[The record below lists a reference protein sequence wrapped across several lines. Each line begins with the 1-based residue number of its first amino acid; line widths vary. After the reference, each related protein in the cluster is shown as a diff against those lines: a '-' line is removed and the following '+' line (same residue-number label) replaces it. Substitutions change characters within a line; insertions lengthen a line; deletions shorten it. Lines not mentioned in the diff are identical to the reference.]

1 MFSSLACALNHPTRI
16 PAGRFYSFS
25 AFLFK
30 RSRFTYTG
38 FFRRTT
44 EPVDACWAMN
54 DLFTLTGFK
63 SVIKFTQVYSLIF
76 RLSFSS
82 PARLFPQYSAAYIH
96 TKCPA
101 FITVVIIIL
110 LVSSPLYFATTEPHL

>member
-1 MFSSLACALNHPTRI
+1 MFSSLACALNHPTLI

-44 EPVDACWAMN
+44 EPVDACWAVN

-63 SVIKFTQVYSLIF
+63 SVIKFTQFYPLIF
-76 RLSFSS
+76 SLSFSS
-82 PARLFPQYSAAYIH
+82 PARLFPQHNAAYIH
-96 TKCPA
+96 ANTQ
-101 FITVVIIIL
+101 VLSRSWL
-110 LVSSPLYFATTEPHL
+110 LLC